1 MTAPMTQTEG
11 QRTSYDAFAMAGE
24 AETMFDD
31 LQNAID
37 DLASGRAVIIIGD
50 DDRENAG
57 GLVFMASKVTPE
69 LVAFA
74 IRHARGP
81 MCVPMLGC
89 DLDRLQLPAMAH
101 DDRGPMGTVFTVSV
115 DARFGVTTGIS
126 PTDRAT
132 TIRTLTDPASA
143 AADLVRPGH
152 VFPLRYAEGGVFS
165 RAGHTEAAI
174 DLARLAGQ
182 PPAGVITEILN
193 DDGSPASRPQL
204 RALAHQHG
212 LALIS
217 ISQVINYRARTERLL
232 NRVAEVSLPTGLG
245 RWRAIGYMNSS
256 DRSEYLAMVLGDV
269 ADAERVLV
277 SVHSECIPG
286 DVFGSRHCN
295 CGELLNNSMR
305 TIADNGRGALLYL
318 RDHERLASG
327 LLSTLKAYRQDN
339 GAEPAR
345 VNSRSGPPLEM
356 RDACAGAQ
364 ILADLGIR
372 SVSLL
377 SNDPARADA
386 LAGFGVN
393 IASRTAPPV

>member
-1 MTAPMTQTEG
+1 
-11 QRTSYDAFAMAGE
+11 
-24 AETMFDD
+24 MFDD

-37 DLASGRAVIIIGD
+37 DLASGRAVIITD
-50 DDRENAG
+50 DDREDEGGDLVCLAG
-57 GLVFMASKVTPE
+57 KVTPE

-89 DLDRLQLPAMAH
+89 DLDRLRLPAVAL
-101 DDRGPMGTVFTVSV
+101 DDRGAMGTGLTVSV

-126 PTDRAT
+126 ATDTAT
-132 TIRTLTDPASA
+132 TIRTLTDPAST

-165 RAGHTEAAI
+165 RAGRTEAAI

-182 PPAGVITEILN
+182 PPAAVVTEILN
-193 DDGSPASRPQL
+193 DDGSPARRPQL
-204 RALAHQHG
+204 QALGHEHG

-232 NRVAEVSLPTGLG
+232 HRVAEVALPTGLA

-256 DRSEYLAMVLGDV
+256 DQSEYVAMVLGDV
-269 ADAERVLV
+269 AEGEHVLV
-277 SVHSECIPG
+277 RVHSECIPG
-286 DVFGSRHCN
+286 DVFGSHHCN
-295 CGELLNNSMR
+295 CGQLLDSSMR
-305 TIADNGRGALLYL
+305 TIADAGRGALLYL

-339 GAEPAR
+339 GARPTP
-345 VNSRSGPPLEM
+345 VNCTPGPPLDI

-377 SNDPARADA
+377 GSDPARADA
-386 LAGFGVN
+386 LARFGVT
-393 IASRTAPPV
+393 IDSKTG